1 MKAEDVTLSIRKEMN
16 RRRRYGGAED
26 VSTLLW
32 ENGTVQQ
39 TLERVVQHA
48 QRDGFTGD
56 WDYAS
61 AEMEEQMEALAR
73 ALRKA
78 SSQLEL
84 PAHVRRPMLATHHN
98 QELSPERAA
107 GNRGS
112 QSSLPN
118 VVRQD
123 SGGRALADYLTW
135 YWQNDGY
142 AEYYF
147 RVICGGEYLT
157 REEAWKFLTS
167 PLPKV
172 LGDED
177 YQKLGLCPAR
187 TTGRILS
194 KYLKDKGTM
203 HFVEMLMTDPKTG
216 QSIPPVNTLYDEV
229 GNYCVEIN
237 LPPPHVS
244 GERVKRL
251 VLNLNESQAHFV
263 GCRYTLPRP
272 YTVEDGRDREIHISV
287 QPAPFFQ
294 GEEWYVEGYYASVM
308 SEMISM
314 AEFLC
319 SFYGV
324 SIWDMLEA
332 FLTGRFPPQP
342 AIEIFSNSIRV
353 ERVDGPDEVIS
364 KRRNKAFSAQGP
376 LSLTVQPWVTPEV
389 LADAWREYRKGTASY
404 SPSEKQAD
412 ALQFVLSHT
421 PPGEAFAWER
431 LARQWQE
438 ERGELMTR
446 GQLLKQFQRARAA
459 ILPGYEEQSAGWV

>member
-1 MKAEDVTLSIRKEMN
+1 
-16 RRRRYGGAED
+16 
-26 VSTLLW
+26 
-32 ENGTVQQ
+32 
-39 TLERVVQHA
+39 
-48 QRDGFTGD
+48 
-56 WDYAS
+56 
-61 AEMEEQMEALAR
+61 
-73 ALRKA
+73 
-78 SSQLEL
+78 
-84 PAHVRRPMLATHHN
+84 
-98 QELSPERAA
+98 
-107 GNRGS
+107 
-112 QSSLPN
+112 
-118 VVRQD
+118 
-123 SGGRALADYLTW
+123 
-135 YWQNDGY
+135 
-142 AEYYF
+142 
-147 RVICGGEYLT
+147 
-157 REEAWKFLTS
+157 
-167 PLPKV
+167 
-172 LGDED
+172 
-177 YQKLGLCPAR
+177 
-187 TTGRILS
+187 
-194 KYLKDKGTM
+194 M

-364 KRRNKAFSAQGP
+364 KRRNKAFSRARSPFTHG
-376 LSLTVQPWVTPEV
+376 SAVGHG
-389 LADAWREYRKGTASY
+389 RKCWPT
-404 SPSEKQAD
+404 
-412 ALQFVLSHT
+412 
-421 PPGEAFAWER
+421 PGENI
-431 LARQWQE
+431 ARAQPVI
-438 ERGELMTR
+438 R
-446 GQLLKQFQRARAA
+446 RARSRPTRFSLCCRTRRRAKR
-459 ILPGYEEQSAGWV
+459 LPGSGWRGSGKRSGAS